1 MAEGPNIAR
10 FISEVSLTPSPTA
23 ESHFHSPLSH
33 LGQVQVPS
41 SSLPPWQFIAL
52 SVEKREDEWISD
64 SPPARSHGRMN
75 VANVE

>member
-41 SSLPPWQFIAL
+41 SSLPLGSLLLFPWRRERTNGLAIAPSL
-52 SVEKREDEWISD
+52 AWPNER
-64 SPPARSHGRMN
+64 G
-75 VANVE
+75 